1 MAQEHISV
9 LSREISQS
17 FIYSAC
23 REIEKSCAKL
33 KTMLAHFCLPMRE
46 GKKCL
51 TRVVYAII
59 HASLYNIPMFTTL

>member
-9 LSREISQS
+9 LSWEISQS

-23 REIEKSCAKL
+23 REIEKSL
-33 KTMLAHFCLPMRE
+33 TTMLAHFCLPMRE

-51 TRVVYAII
+51 TIVVYSII
-59 HASLYNIPMFTTL
+59 HAIPMFTTL